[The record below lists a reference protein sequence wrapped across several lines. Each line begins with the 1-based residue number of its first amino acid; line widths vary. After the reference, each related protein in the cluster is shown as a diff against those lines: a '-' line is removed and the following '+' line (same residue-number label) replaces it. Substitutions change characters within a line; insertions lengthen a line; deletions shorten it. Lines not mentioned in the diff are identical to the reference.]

1 MFEIWCGQK
10 KKSAK
15 RFCFSAC
22 CTPAIF
28 FLSLHCL
35 ISFFYW
41 TGVRRE
47 TKKKLPCVGGQQP
60 VSFTWQKHWKL
71 GEMASTALTSGHLP
85 APLKLTLDSE
95 HLVVCMHNPQLKKR
109 LKFLHGFNKQDIR
122 CLSLNLKDTIFF
134 RVLVKKKKNVF
145 TEIIH
150 RVWRNVSFDIMLVLQ
165 RYTAVRMLTSW
176 PRPGPKLLWKPSKHH
191 HFPSAF
197 NSQSQQ

>member
-1 MFEIWCGQK
+1 MWPK

-134 RVLVKKKKNVF
+134 RVLVKKKKMF
-145 TEIIH
+145 LLKLSTECEGMS
-150 RVWRNVSFDIMLVLQ
+150 V
-165 RYTAVRMLTSW
+165 LTSC
-176 PRPGPKLLWKPSKHH
+176 
-191 HFPSAF
+191 
-197 NSQSQQ
+197 